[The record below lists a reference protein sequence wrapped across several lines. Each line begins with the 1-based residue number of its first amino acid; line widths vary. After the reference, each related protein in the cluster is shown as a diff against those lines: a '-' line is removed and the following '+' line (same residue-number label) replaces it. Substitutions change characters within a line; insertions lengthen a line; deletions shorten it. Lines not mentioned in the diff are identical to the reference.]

1 LPPGFFKPEKSATH
15 FLAAPYNAIMSR
27 WEGIHE
33 FVQVVE
39 AGNFT
44 GAATRLNVSPSQIS
58 KQIAR
63 LEERLQVRLL
73 NRSTRR
79 IILTAEGEL
88 FYHRCKRIVESL
100 ESAEEDIGLHRSEVR
115 GHLHL
120 SVDSDIGENFIA
132 PLIAKF
138 LAEQP
143 QLSIELTLSDGCAD
157 LIGPGHDVG
166 IWLGKLDDS
175 NLVARKLCELRLT
188 AVASPAYIARHSA
201 PNHPNE
207 LARHNCIVSSND
219 EWTLSDGV
227 HTSTTQVP
235 SNWRSTH
242 ASARLAAA
250 IANAGIALLPAPLV
264 QTAIAAAQ
272 LLPVLEAWSRH
283 SEPLW
288 AVYPQNRYLPAR
300 VRLFLNFLVQELGDE
315 NAMPFTPPNGVV

>member
-15 FLAAPYNAIMSR
+15 FLAAPNNAIMSR

-120 SVDSDIGENFIA
+120 SVDADIGENVIA

-138 LAEQP
+138 LAQQP
-143 QLSIELTLSDGCAD
+143 QLTIELTMSDGCTD
-157 LIGPGHDVG
+157 LISAGHDVG

-175 NLVARKLCELRLT
+175 NLVARKLCELRLM
-188 AVASPAYIARHSA
+188 AIASPAYIARHSA
-201 PNHPNE
+201 PGHPGE
-207 LARHNCIVSSND
+207 LARHNCIVSSNN
-219 EWTLSDGV
+219 EWTFSDG
-227 HTSTTQVP
+227 STTTTMRVP
-235 SNWRSTH
+235 SNWHSTN

-250 IANAGIALLPAPLV
+250 IADAGIALLPEPLV
-264 QTAIAAAQ
+264 QSGIAAGQ
-272 LLPVLEAWSRH
+272 LLPVLETWSRH

-288 AVYPQNRYLPAR
+288 AMYPQNRYLPAR
-300 VRLFLNFLVQELGDE
+300 VRFFLNFLVQELGDE
-315 NAMPFTPPNGVV
+315 NAMPFTPPSDVD